1 MRFFYINFILIT
13 VFMLTSCGS
22 VKKAF
27 NNQKKNSSDEFLVQK
42 KSPLVMPPDYN
53 ELPNPDNDSAEV
65 VQGSNE
71 FKVLITNKDK
81 NSNIKN
87 NTENNDFEKSI
98 IEKIQ
103 NN

>member
-1 MRFFYINFILIT
+1 
-13 VFMLTSCGS
+13 MLTSCGS

-27 NNQKKNSSDEFLVQK
+27 NNEKKNSSDEFLVQK

-65 VQGSNE
+65 VQDSND
-71 FKVLITNKDK
+71 FRVLITNKDK

-87 NTENNDFEKSI
+87 NTKNNDFEESI

>member
-1 MRFFYINFILIT
+1 
-13 VFMLTSCGS
+13 
-22 VKKAF
+22 
-27 NNQKKNSSDEFLVQK
+27 
-42 KSPLVMPPDYN
+42 MPPDYN

-65 VQGSNE
+65 VQDSND

-87 NTENNDFEKSI
+87 NTKNNDFEESI